1 MKTVFYKSK
10 QWLKKALYCLFD
22 VLQEFQRENSEL
34 KTRNTEVR
42 GVFFLI
48 TGRYLYIV
56 YSLLLMNRSKKTK
69 WRSELTSEHV
79 NC

>member
-42 GVFFLI
+42 GVFFNHGTLPI
-48 TGRYLYIV
+48 YR
-56 YSLLLMNRSKKTK
+56 LLTAVNESK
-69 WRSELTSEHV
+69 
-79 NC
+79 